1 MPPCALFG
9 IAKLLGIVATGRRVT
24 ARAPYPCH
32 TGISRDK
39 VQAATLKW
47 KQREMRMEDRTI
59 SNSYPPE
66 LAWALPC
73 VREMGLTWA
82 WCLWPTPPY
91 PQHVWQ
97 FPFPTNTGGVSHME
111 PRLYL
116 VQPSGE
122 VVLLFF
128 VLPPNGVSRTWH
140 IICF

>member
-1 MPPCALFG
+1 MPPCAQFG

-73 VREMGLTWA
+73 VREMGFIVKHGPGASGQPLH
-82 WCLWPTPPY
+82 TPSMSGSF
-91 PQHVWQ
+91 H
-97 FPFPTNTGGVSHME
+97 FPLILE
-111 PRLYL
+111 
-116 VQPSGE
+116 E
-122 VVLLFF
+122 
-128 VLPPNGVSRTWH
+128 
-140 IICF
+140 